1 MCLQQAI
8 SCILH
13 DPDELVSTRI
23 GGQTLIE
30 DPQAGVNAHH
40 THTWKKI
47 TGLAH
52 EGQNMM
58 AEILET
64 TFSNVLGGRKGLFCA
79 YNFTGIYSWIL
90 NWQPDV

>member
-1 MCLQQAI
+1 MCPQQAI
-8 SCILH
+8 SYIVH

-30 DPQAGVNAHH
+30 DPHS
-40 THTWKKI
+40 WEKI

-90 NWQPDV
+90 N